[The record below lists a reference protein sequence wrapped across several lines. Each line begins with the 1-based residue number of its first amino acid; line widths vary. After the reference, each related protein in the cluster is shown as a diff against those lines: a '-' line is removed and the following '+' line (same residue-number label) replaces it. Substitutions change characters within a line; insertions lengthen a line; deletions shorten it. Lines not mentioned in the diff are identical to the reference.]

1 MNGKKDEDCFKGLD
15 EEDFTSYLT
24 LKIAIYLTESKAKP
38 THLSTF
44 RVRLADTLKESLLKP
59 LSQLYFAE
67 FILICDGS
75 KVDTEK
81 KPHEVGINEN
91 SQVLAVGALS
101 DKVS

>member
-1 MNGKKDEDCFKGLD
+1 VNGKKDEACYKSLD
-15 EEDFTSYLT
+15 EEDFTSFLT
-24 LKIAIYLTESKAKP
+24 LKLAIYLTENKVKP

-59 LSQLYFAE
+59 LSQLYLAE
-67 FILICDGS
+67 FTLICDGA

-101 DKVS
+101 DRVS